1 MRSGSRHRASCRRVQ
16 PSGSIVAEVS
26 RWPRTLE
33 ETYQSITLRSVHC
46 GLLLSRLSPRP
57 QDAIVTMRRP
67 ATRQKFP
74 NTDAVRL
81 GERNPIAERGADVHR
96 QLFATVGFV
105 QDWEVAPLDTARRIA
120 RHQEDRQT
128 RTQHPR
134 LASELESVDAAR
146 H

>member
-1 MRSGSRHRASCRRVQ
+1 MAPHFGRDV
-16 PSGSIVAEVS
+16 PID
-26 RWPRTLE
+26 
-33 ETYQSITLRSVHC
+33 TLRSVHC

-81 GERNPIAERGADVHR
+81 SEHNLIAERGADVHR
-96 QLFATVGFV
+96 QLLATVGLV

-120 RHQEDRQT
+120 RHHEDRQT

-134 LASELESVDAAR
+134 LASELEPVD
-146 H
+146 